1 MMQKTRP
8 KSQKR
13 KASTSKKGMTQK
25 QVLLKHGVRSGL
37 EDVIC
42 QELSDKGIPYKY
54 EELTLEYIQ
63 PEKKRKYTPD
73 IVLERSGIV
82 IEIKGR
88 WVTADRQKIAM
99 VKQQYPDMD
108 LRMVFSNSKTKISKS
123 SKTTYGDYCDKLG
136 IPYADRTIPEDWL
149 KETK

>member
-1 MMQKTRP
+1 MLSKQK
-8 KSQKR
+8 KR
-13 KASTSKKGMTQK
+13 TSTSKTQK
-25 QVLLKHGVRSGL
+25 EVLLKHGVRSGL

-42 QELSDKGIPYKY
+42 QELSEKGVPYKY

-73 IVLERSGIV
+73 IVLEKPDGSEII

-88 WVTADRQKIAM
+88 WVTADRQKISM
-99 VKQQYPDMD
+99 IKDQYPDMD
-108 LRMVFSNSKTKISKS
+108 LRMVFSNSRSKISKK

-136 IPYADRTIPEDWL
+136 IPYADKTIPEEWL
-149 KETK
+149 KELT

>member
-1 MMQKTRP
+1 MLSKQK
-8 KSQKR
+8 KR
-13 KASTSKKGMTQK
+13 TSTSKTQK
-25 QVLLKHGVRSGL
+25 EVLLKHGVRSGL

-42 QELSDKGIPYKY
+42 QELSEKGVPYKY

-73 IVLERSGIV
+73 IVLEKTDGSEII

-88 WVTADRQKIAM
+88 WVTADRQKISM
-99 VKQQYPDMD
+99 IKDQYPDMD
-108 LRMVFSNSKTKISKS
+108 LRMVFSNSRSKISKK

-136 IPYADRTIPEDWL
+136 IPYADKTIPEEWL
-149 KETK
+149 KELT

>member
-13 KASTSKKGMTQK
+13 KPSTSKKGMTQK

>member
-1 MMQKTRP
+1 MQRKT
-8 KSQKR
+8 
-13 KASTSKKGMTQK
+13 STSKSLAQK

-42 QELSDKGIPYKY
+42 QELSERGIPYKY
-54 EELTLEYIQ
+54 EELTLEYVQ

-73 IVLERSGIV
+73 IELEDSGII

-99 VKQQYPDMD
+99 IKEQYPDLD
-108 LRMVFSNSKTKISKS
+108 LRMVFSNSKAKISKK

-136 IPYADRTIPEDWL
+136 IPYADKRIPEEWL
-149 KETK
+149 QEKKHEPK